1 METLRLVLLALHLL
15 SWAFVVG
22 AWASRLRTPVPIAKG
37 VSHAAASAL
46 LTGLLLVGV
55 REMDDLDV
63 NHVKIGIK
71 LVIALVVTVLAFMA
85 ERKGDRTPVWMAHTI
100 GGLAVVNVLIA
111 VLWQ

>member
-1 METLRLVLLALHLL
+1 METLRLVLLAIHLL

-37 VSHAAASAL
+37 VWHAAATAL
-46 LTGLLLVGV
+46 VTGLLLVGV

-71 LVIALVVTVLAFMA
+71 LVVAIVVTVLAFVA
-85 ERKGDRTPVWMAHTI
+85 TRKGDRAPVWMAHAI
-100 GGLAVVNVLIA
+100 GGLAVLNVLIA

>member
-1 METLRLVLLALHLL
+1 MDTLRLILLAIHLL

-37 VSHAAASAL
+37 VPHAAATAL
-46 LTGLLLVGV
+46 LTGLLLVAV
-55 REMDDLDV
+55 RQMDDLEV
-63 NHVKIGIK
+63 NNTKIGIK
-71 LVIALVVTVLAFMA
+71 LVVALAVTVLAFVA
-85 ERKGDRTPVWMAHTI
+85 DRKGDRAPVWMAHAV